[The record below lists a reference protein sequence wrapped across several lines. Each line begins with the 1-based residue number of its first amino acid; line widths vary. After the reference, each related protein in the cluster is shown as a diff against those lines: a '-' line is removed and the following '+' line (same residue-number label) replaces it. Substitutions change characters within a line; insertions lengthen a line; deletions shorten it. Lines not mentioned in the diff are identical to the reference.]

1 MRTFG
6 KIVFT
11 ALVAMVAARGFCGTG
26 ATEKWVANYVSNY
39 VERTASAAVSITT
52 TNGATTYA
60 SGGYRLVVEDST
72 EKALAIVEQ
81 TALSAAGGY
90 TNGTVLA
97 RVEGQNLYKAG
108 SREISFDDD
117 AFHCTCGGQ
126 TYSSRDISGR
136 TWLAREVVTTNME
149 NVAISVG
156 PRVTTNIVQFC
167 VLARTYI
174 QPSRVARIIGGE

>member
-1 MRTFG
+1 MRNFWKTMFAG
-6 KIVFT
+6 AL
-11 ALVAMVAARGFCGTG
+11 ALVAANGHCGTG

-39 VERTASAAVSITT
+39 VERTASAAISITT

-60 SGGYRLVVEDST
+60 SGGYRLVVEDASV
-72 EKALAIVEQ
+72 KGLYISEQ
-81 TALSAAGGY
+81 TELSAAGGY

-97 RVEGQNLYKAG
+97 RVDGQNLYKAG

-126 TYSSRDISGR
+126 TYSSRTIDGR
-136 TWLAREVVTTNME
+136 TWLARTVVTTNME

-156 PRVTTNIVQFC
+156 PRATTNVVQFC

-174 QPSRVARIIGGE
+174 QPTRAAAIIRGE